1 MDTGRKSKH
10 PEPGYLKCPG
20 ENTDMNTT
28 KSGNKLSGLLPV
40 FTYLAVWAAALISFW
55 VFKSGSDA
63 MGYSVVYLWILLP
76 ITTFFTSL
84 VIGINNYWGRKKW
97 ISVAAYG
104 VMYMLAGYAT
114 FSVANM
120 ITFNK
125 INMPEFIMIPIGA
138 AISAAGMG
146 LGTGIRIIR
155 K

>member
-76 ITTFFTSL
+76 ITTFFTSF
-84 VIGINNYWGRKKW
+84 VIGINNYWGRKNGYLSLPMALC
-97 ISVAAYG
+97 ICLPGMRHSVW
-104 VMYMLAGYAT
+104 
-114 FSVANM
+114 
-120 ITFNK
+120 
-125 INMPEFIMIPIGA
+125 
-138 AISAAGMG
+138 
-146 LGTGIRIIR
+146 RI
-155 K
+155 

>member
-10 PEPGYLKCPG
+10 S
-20 ENTDMNTT
+20 ENSTNMNAV
-28 KSGNKLSGLLPV
+28 KSSNKLSGLLPV
-40 FTYLAVWAAALISFW
+40 FVYLTVWAAALISFW
-55 VFKSGSDA
+55 IFESRSDA
-63 MGYSVVYLWILLP
+63 MGYSLVYLWILLP
-76 ITTFFTSL
+76 ITIFFTSFA
-84 VIGINNYWGRKKW
+84 IGVSDYWGRKKW

-146 LGTGIRIIR
+146 LGTGIRVIR